1 VADAHGHPRSTLV
14 LVGDADQLMP
24 PERAQEIAAGVR
36 GAELVIVPECGHLS
50 TLERPELV
58 TRALRSWLGL

>member
-1 VADAHGHPRSTLV
+1 MLKDIRCPTLV
-14 LVGDADQLMP
+14 LVGDADQLTP
-24 PERAQEIAAGVR
+24 PERAQEIAAGVG

-58 TRALRSWLGL
+58 TRALRTWLGR